1 MLESLATEIPSHEPT
16 RFLDHAY
23 SDDLPLVS
31 TSAST
36 FRGLI
41 EFIGHGLTDS

>member
-23 SDDLPLVS
+23 SDDLHLVS
-31 TSAST
+31 TVLPPFGDLSNSSAMA
-36 FRGLI
+36 
-41 EFIGHGLTDS
+41 